1 MKGVLSLVFQDYC
14 NCVTSRIL
22 IEELIS
28 EKSIIAFEE
37 AEKKFSAVLVRD
49 IANGNVKTVRPDSKL
64 RQVLHKMVKFDI
76 SSVILM
82 ELDRPVG
89 NF

>member
-1 MKGVLSLVFQDYC
+1 
-14 NCVTSRIL
+14 L

-64 RQVLHKMVKFDI
+64 RQVLHKMVQFDI